1 MLPTPPSLGGYI
13 YHRAVTIPR
22 GSGQVKISE
31 IRQTDN
37 LYLAATTPRENFN
50 GNYRVKEGDLD
61 SYWFAGAKWW
71 YERPDAGIEC
81 LRTTGVV
88 KEDVTIFIIANSRNL
103 SIQYSAG
110 VPLGNASTF
119 DVGHEWRKGEWGR
132 CEGVC
137 GEGVRRRRVE
147 CAVSDTGIVVRDDLC
162 DLSTKPLA
170 EELCFTNE
178 GCEYEWGVSPWSDC
192 NTTCGVGEK
201 TRTIHCTLT
210 NNQTIVE
217 DSYCDDGNA
226 PQLKMEC
233 GSDVDCVYQWEAG
246 EWGKCSS
253 TCGEGERE
261 RDVFCVLVNT
271 HTAVSPERCVGIPTP
286 RSSSHCYSESGCVF
300 TWEMGEWGDCSS
312 QCGEGHRERIVS
324 CILASNESVVSATH
338 CEANSTS
345 PAPHTPC
352 YSEDGCSLEWVTGDW
367 SECSAECGAG
377 SRSRDISCVLTNNG
391 TTVEEIRCDPE
402 TRPRPHSDC
411 YRESGCVFTWE
422 MGEWGDCSSQCGEG
436 HRERIVSCILASNG
450 SVVSATHCEA
460 NSTSPAPHTPCYSED
475 GCSLEWFTGDWSE
488 CSAECGAGSRS
499 RDISCVL
506 TNNGTTVEEIRC
518 DPETRPRPHSDC
530 YRESGCVFAWRT
542 ASWGECDSDCGWGE
556 RTRDTLCVLTNN
568 DTAVDDGFCP
578 QSRPETWSPCHS
590 DEGCVY
596 SWWHGNW
603 TSCSSE
609 CGHGTRSREVVCYL
623 TNNNTRVD
631 RTHCPRDSQPAE
643 TSGCHDDSGCV
654 YTWASEP
661 WTNCSNTCG
670 YGTSTRDVSCLLL
683 NNETTVSDELCLPD
697 SRPRAAQTCYS
708 ERECLFVWRSSE
720 WSDCNAV
727 CGGGHR
733 ERVVSCLLANNES
746 TVDVAFC
753 SENAGVEPAS
763 VTVCSE
769 EECMFEWTV
778 GDWGVCEDDDSAISH
793 CDEGR
798 KTRKVEC
805 TLLNNQSVVE
815 ESWCNE
821 EDKPTDSS
829 SCSLDGCGYV
839 WVEGEWGRCDVGCG
853 EGVRERE
860 VHCEQ
865 RHSRGR
871 SRGVEEERCGGEK
884 PTTTEACAAE
894 PCLNFEWINEDWTTV
909 HFPLLSLPS
918 LVLPFL
924 SLSAI

>member
-1 MLPTPPSLGGYI
+1 M
-13 YHRAVTIPR
+13 TIPR

-31 IRQTDN
+31 IHQTDN
-37 LYLAATTPRENFN
+37 LYLAATTARENFN

-71 YERPDAGIEC
+71 YERPDADIEC

-110 VPLGNASTF
+110 VPLGNASIF
-119 DVGHEWRKGEWGR
+119 EVGHEWRKGEWGR

-147 CAVSDTGIVVRDDLC
+147 CAVSNTGIVVRDDLC
-162 DLSTKPLA
+162 DLSTKPLV

-178 GCEYEWGVSPWSDC
+178 GCEYEWRVSPWSDC

-201 TRTIHCTLT
+201 TRTVHCTLT
-210 NNQTIVE
+210 SNQTIVQ
-217 DSYCDDGNA
+217 DRYCDDGNA
-226 PQLKMEC
+226 PQLKMDC
-233 GSDVDCVYQWEAG
+233 GSDVNCVYQWEAG
-246 EWGKCSS
+246 EWGECSS

-261 RDVFCVLVNT
+261 RDVSCVLVNT
-271 HTAVSPERCVGIPTP
+271 HTAVSPERCVETPRP
-286 RSSSHCYSESGCVF
+286 RSSRHCYSESGCVF

-312 QCGEGHRERIVS
+312 QCGEGQRGRRVS
-324 CILASNESVVSATH
+324 CILASNGSIVSATH
-338 CEANSTS
+338 CQGNSTVL
-345 PAPHTPC
+345 PAPHTSC
-352 YSEDGCSLEWVTGDW
+352 YSEDGCSFEWVTGDW
-367 SECSAECGAG
+367 GECSAECGVG
-377 SRSRDISCVLTNNG
+377 SRSRVISCVLTNNG
-391 TTVEEIRCDPE
+391 TTVEEVRCDPG

-411 YRESGCVFTWE
+411 YRESGCVF
-422 MGEWGDCSSQCGEG
+422 
-436 HRERIVSCILASNG
+436 V
-450 SVVSATHCEA
+450 
-460 NSTSPAPHTPCYSED
+460 
-475 GCSLEWFTGDWSE
+475 
-488 CSAECGAGSRS
+488 
-499 RDISCVL
+499 
-506 TNNGTTVEEIRC
+506 
-518 DPETRPRPHSDC
+518 
-530 YRESGCVFAWRT
+530 WRT
-542 ASWGECDSDCGWGE
+542 SSWGECGSDCGWGE
-556 RTRDTLCVLTNN
+556 RRRDTLCLLTNN
-568 DTAVDDGFCP
+568 DTAVDDAFCP
-578 QSRPETWSPCHS
+578 QSRPETRSPCHS

-609 CGHGTRSREVVCYL
+609 CGHGTRSREVMCYL
-623 TNNNTRVD
+623 INNNTRVD
-631 RTHCPRDSQPAE
+631 RTHCLRDSQPAD

-670 YGTSTRDVSCLLL
+670 HGTSTRGVSCLLLLL
-683 NNETTVSDELCLPD
+683 NNETTVSDELCAPD
-697 SRPRAAQTCYS
+697 SRPRAERTCYS
-708 ERECLFVWRSSE
+708 ERECLFVWQRSE
-720 WSDCNAV
+720 WSDCSAV

-733 ERVVSCLLANNES
+733 ERLVSCLLANNES

-753 SENAGVEPAS
+753 SEYAGVEPAS
-763 VTVCSE
+763 VSVCSE

-778 GDWGVCEDDDSAISH
+778 GDWGVCEDDEDSAISH

-798 KTRKVEC
+798 KTRRIEC

-815 ESWCNE
+815 ERWCGE

-853 EGVRERE
+853 EGVRERA
-860 VHCEQ
+860 VVCEQ

-871 SRGVEEERCGGEK
+871 TRGVEEERCGGER
-884 PTTTEACAAE
+884 PTTREACSAE
-894 PCLNFEWINEDWTTV
+894 PCFNFEWVNEDWTAV

-918 LVLPFL
+918 PVLPFL
-924 SLSAI
+924 SLSTSLSVMQQSVRDNTCTSPPHSVMLSVVRMAHRSEWLRVDTRTAQLSLSLHTAPQTSRSQPRADVAVVILVSHQSAWTVLGPRAVLLSDYDSATWTI